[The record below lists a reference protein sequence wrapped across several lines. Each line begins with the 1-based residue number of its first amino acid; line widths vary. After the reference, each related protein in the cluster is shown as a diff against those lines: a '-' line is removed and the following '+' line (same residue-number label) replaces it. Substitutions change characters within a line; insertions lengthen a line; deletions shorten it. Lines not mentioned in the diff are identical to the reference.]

1 MVANPQSG
9 SSSTIL
15 NRIYNYY
22 CKGSFRQVH
31 YLATVDGK
39 LRAASWTKAQ
49 SKSYPTRKH
58 IGNIPGTVLDA
69 VEIVTLVV
77 TLVRRYVL

>member
-15 NRIYNYY
+15 DRIYNYY

-31 YLATVDGK
+31 YLPMWILNLELPLGPRPEV
-39 LRAASWTKAQ
+39 S
-49 SKSYPTRKH
+49 H
-58 IGNIPGTVLDA
+58 ILQENISGIYLA
-69 VEIVTLVV
+69 RFRE
-77 TLVRRYVL
+77 

>member
-15 NRIYNYY
+15 DRIYNHY

-31 YLATVDGK
+31 YLAIVDGK
-39 LRAASWTKAQ
+39 RRAASWTKAQ

-58 IGNIPGTVLDA
+58 IRNIRGTVLGVA
-69 VEIVTLVV
+69 EIVTLVV